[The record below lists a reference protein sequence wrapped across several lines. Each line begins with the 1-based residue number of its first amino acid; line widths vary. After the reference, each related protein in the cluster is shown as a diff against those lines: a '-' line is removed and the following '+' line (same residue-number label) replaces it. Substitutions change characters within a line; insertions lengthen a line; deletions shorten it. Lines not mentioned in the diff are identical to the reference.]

1 VSGGG
6 KDVRDSGEP
15 RITLIGKPGCHLCD
29 DARAVVARVADE
41 TGTSWHELSVLD
53 DPDLSERYWEQIPV
67 VLVDGE
73 QHDYWRVDAERLR
86 GALSGRRR
94 WFGNVR
100 PGRRPGGRGGAAE
113 GTRPGA

>member
-1 VSGGG
+1 VTGGAKASEAG
-6 KDVRDSGEP
+6 QP

-29 DARAVVARVADE
+29 DAREVVARVAAE
-41 TGTSWHELSVLD
+41 TGTQWNELSILD
-53 DPDLSERYWEQIPV
+53 DSDLAARYWEQIPV

-94 WFGNVR
+94 WFGAVR
-100 PGRRPGGRGGAAE
+100 PGRRPTTAD
-113 GTRPGA
+113 GTSPGS